1 MRIPSKMKSVSLVA
15 ITIKTR
21 NFSFLRRVTV
31 LLAVASFLVV
41 CITVRLIVH
50 TFHIMH
56 QGPITL
62 PVRMSVHP
70 SFCNEGPTTNIS
82 STSLSISKTERRRG
96 DYPHYHHMSQIVE
109 GPALTAPNVEH
120 AICKFRRI
128 KYSHHFPHT

>member
-1 MRIPSKMKSVSLVA
+1 MRIPSKMKSVSMVA

-21 NFSFLRRVTV
+21 NFSVLRRATI
-31 LLAVASFLVV
+31 LIAIASFLVV
-41 CITVRLIVH
+41 CITVRLIIH

-56 QGPITL
+56 QGALTPSI
-62 PVRMSVHP
+62 RINVHL

-82 STSLSISKTERRRG
+82 STSLSISKTGRQRG

-120 AICKFRRI
+120 ATCKFRRI